1 MSLRNLFV
9 AALALILVAGC
20 ADMQGRQNQAAGT
33 VIGGAAGGL
42 AGAQFGSGKG
52 QLAAT
57 AIGAVL
63 GAMVGSNVGSKLD
76 EVDRMKASQAH
87 ETALDRNETI
97 TWNNPETGHH
107 GSVVPVR
114 TGTSTATGATCR
126 EFQTTIVVGGKEE
139 QGYGTACQQPDGSWK
154 IVSN

>member
-1 MSLRNLFV
+1 MLIRKLSV
-9 AALALILVAGC
+9 VALALVVVAGC

-33 VIGGAAGGL
+33 LIGGAAGGL

-63 GAMVGSNVGSKLD
+63 GAVVGSNVGSKLD
-76 EVDRMKASQAH
+76 EVDRMRANQAH
-87 ETALDRNETI
+87 TQALNTNETI
-97 TWNNPETGHH
+97 TWNNPDTGHH

-114 TGTSTATGATCR
+114 SGTTTSGQVCR
-126 EFQTTIVVGGKEE
+126 EFQTTIVVGGQEE